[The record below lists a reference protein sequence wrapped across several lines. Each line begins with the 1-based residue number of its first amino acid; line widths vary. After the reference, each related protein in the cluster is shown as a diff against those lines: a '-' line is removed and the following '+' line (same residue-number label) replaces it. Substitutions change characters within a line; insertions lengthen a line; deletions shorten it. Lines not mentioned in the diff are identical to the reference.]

1 MRGKS
6 KYIVLSLVLC
16 LSMMLFLC
24 GCGEEKSGSTIEE
37 PEITGKYLQEEYSQ
51 QLLTD
56 GAETMIGTVDIEK
69 KDDNYNFEFSGNI
82 ENQELLKETRA
93 LLATIYKNYWANT
106 EEKGLIEEK
115 IKYDVENKS

>member
-1 MRGKS
+1 MILEQEKLREERKNMIDNYP
-6 KYIVLSLVLC
+6 KAYKEVYDILKNIPKEDLEKIPENVL
-16 LSMMLFLC
+16 
-24 GCGEEKSGSTIEE
+24 KTIE
-37 PEITGKYLQEEYSQ
+37 
-51 QLLTD
+51 
-56 GAETMIGTVDIEK
+56 EK

>member
-1 MRGKS
+1 MILEQEKLREERKNMIDNYP
-6 KYIVLSLVLC
+6 KAYKEVYEILKNIPKEDLEKIPENVL
-16 LSMMLFLC
+16 
-24 GCGEEKSGSTIEE
+24 KTIE
-37 PEITGKYLQEEYSQ
+37 
-51 QLLTD
+51 
-56 GAETMIGTVDIEK
+56 EK